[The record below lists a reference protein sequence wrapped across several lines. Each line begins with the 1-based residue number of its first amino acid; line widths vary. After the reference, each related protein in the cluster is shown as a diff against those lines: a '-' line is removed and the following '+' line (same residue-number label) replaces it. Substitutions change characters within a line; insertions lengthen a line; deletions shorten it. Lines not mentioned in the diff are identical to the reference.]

1 MPSAGSSSDGSPS
14 SPDRSLGKN
23 GWMLDRIHSFRR
35 AIEDGAAER
44 RVALPFGTGL
54 FCDSLPDVYDLNF
67 VRVERAASATA
78 IEAAVDAEME
88 TFFHRKLTLDRGRP
102 ATGAA
107 LATEGWEATTH
118 LVMAQQREP
127 DRRVATDAVRE
138 VRFAEIEPLR
148 TALISAESWGSASLA
163 SDLNRG
169 VQRVAQAVPVRYFGA
184 FADGRAVGYCE
195 LRETGGVAQ
204 IEDVNTLPAVRGRGL
219 GRALVQ
225 CVADEARLTNEIV
238 FLEALAE
245 DWPRLLYE
253 KLGFDVIGSRQLLLR
268 RPHPLTRLRL
278 RTPRLDLRLATVAE
292 LRLLACVARGGIH
305 PPDEMPF
312 EVPWTD
318 RADEPEFEDGFVA
331 FHNSALAE
339 WRPER
344 WVLNLVVFAGGT
356 PVGSQSLEAAR
367 FGETRAVRT
376 GSWLGQAQQ
385 GIGLGTEM
393 RAAVLQLAFGTLGA
407 SLARS
412 GAILGNA
419 QSLRVSEKLGYA
431 KVGTSS
437 VSPRGTPVIH
447 HDLELTNSAFRSPV
461 AVEVEGAEH
470 LLGLF
475 GA

>member
-1 MPSAGSSSDGSPS
+1 
-14 SPDRSLGKN
+14 
-23 GWMLDRIHSFRR
+23 MLARIQSFRR
-35 AIEDGAAER
+35 AIEDGSADR

-54 FCDSLPDVYDLNF
+54 FCDTLPDVFDLNF
-67 VRVERAASATA
+67 VRVERPAGAGEIAEAVEAS
-78 IEAAVDAEME
+78 ME
-88 TFFHRKLTLDRGRP
+88 TFFHRKLTLAPGQ
-102 ATGAA
+102 AQTGVELSAA
-107 LATEGWEATTH
+107 GWEPTTH
-118 LVMAQQREP
+118 LVMAQEREP

-169 VQRVAQAVPVRYFGA
+169 VQRVAQAVSVRYFGA
-184 FADGRAVGYCE
+184 FADDRAVGYCE
-195 LRETGGVAQ
+195 LREADGIAQ
-204 IEDVNTLPAVRGRGL
+204 IEDVNTLPAARGRGL

-225 CVADEARLTNEIV
+225 AVADEARVTNDIV

-253 KLGFDVIGSRQLLLR
+253 KLGFDVIGTRQLLLR

-278 RTPRLDLRLATVAE
+278 RTPRIDLRLATVAE
-292 LRLLACVARGGIH
+292 LRALARVARDGVH

-318 RADEPEFEDGFVA
+318 RAAEPEFEDGFVA
-331 FHNSALAE
+331 FHNAALSA
-339 WRPER
+339 WRPED
-344 WVLNLVVFAGGT
+344 WVLNLIAFVDGA
-356 PVGSQSLEAAR
+356 PVGSQSLEAKR
-367 FGETRAVRT
+367 FAQTHAVRT
-376 GSWLGQAQQ
+376 GSWLGQAYQ

-393 RAAVLQLAFGTLGA
+393 RAAVLQFAFGTLGA

-412 GAILGNA
+412 GAIFGND
-419 QSLRVSEKLGYA
+419 QSLRVSQKLGYA
-431 KVGTSS
+431 AVGTSS
-437 VSPRGTPVIH
+437 VSPRGTPVLH

-461 AVEVEGAEH
+461 AVEIEGAEQ

>member
-1 MPSAGSSSDGSPS
+1 V
-14 SPDRSLGKN
+14 
-23 GWMLDRIHSFRR
+23 LDRIHSFRR
-35 AIEDGAAER
+35 TIEDGAVER
-44 RVALPFGTGL
+44 SVALPFGTGL

-67 VRVERAASATA
+67 VRVERPAGASEIAD
-78 IEAAVDAEME
+78 VVNAEME
-88 TFFHRKLTLDRGRP
+88 TFFHRKLTFDEDQA

-107 LATEGWEATTH
+107 LAAEGWDATTH
-118 LVMAQQREP
+118 LVMAQNREP
-127 DRRVATDAVRE
+127 DRRMATDSVRE

-169 VQRVAQAVPVRYFGA
+169 VQRVAQAVSVRYFGA
-184 FADGRAVGYCE
+184 FADDRAVGYCE
-195 LRETGGVAQ
+195 LREAGGVAQ
-204 IEDVNTLPAVRGRGL
+204 IEDVNTLPSARGRGL

-225 CVADEARLTNEIV
+225 AVADEAGLNNDIV

-253 KLGFDVIGSRQLLLR
+253 KLGFDVVDTRLLLLR

-292 LRLLACVARGGIH
+292 LRQLARVARGGIH

-331 FHNSALAE
+331 FHNSALTE

-344 WVLNLVVFAGGT
+344 WSLNLVAFADGS
-356 PVGSQSLEAAR
+356 PVGTQTLEAQR
-367 FGETRAVRT
+367 FGETHEVRT
-376 GSWLGQAQQ
+376 GSWLGQAHQ

-393 RAAVLQLAFGTLGA
+393 RAAVLQFAFGTLGA

-412 GAILGNA
+412 GAILGNI
-419 QSLRVSEKLGYA
+419 QSIRVSQKLGY
-431 KVGTSS
+431 VEIGTST
-437 VSPRGTPVIH
+437 VSPRGTPVLH

-461 AVEVEGAEH
+461 AVEIEGAEH
-470 LLGLF
+470 VLDLF